1 MGILKTH
8 LHACKEAKKQKSEKV
23 CNSVCIS
30 HYEPCSEC
38 HDQYKKKNIKI
49 LHHCGKL
56 HLFYLKS
63 DFLLVHSYI
72 IIYENYYSENSFSL
86 SPAYSFVKM
95 YILNMFGYISSDI
108 VSPNKKNA
116 IFNFILVMSYTCIH

>member
-1 MGILKTH
+1 MP
-8 LHACKEAKKQKSEKV
+8 AKKQRSRNLKKCATV
-23 CNSVCIS
+23 FAFHIMNLAVNVMINI
-30 HYEPCSEC
+30 
-38 HDQYKKKNIKI
+38 KKKNIKI
-49 LHHCGKL
+49 LHQCGKL

-63 DFLLVHSYI
+63 DFLLFHSYI

-95 YILNMFGYISSDI
+95 YIINMFGYISSDI